1 LKLHGSLFRI
11 MTIEKVFYMQWQE
24 ACENPNLINL
34 PFKIELN
41 NQGKILMTPV
51 KVNHSILQGK
61 IIGYLYRSLTGGEAL
76 AECAIRTKQGTKVA
90 DVAWASNT
98 VLEKIE
104 NEIEC
109 SIAPEICIEVLSFS
123 NTKNEINEKK
133 LLYFEQGAIEF
144 WVCDNFGNINFFS
157 KKGKI
162 DHSEIAKDFPVNI

>member
-1 LKLHGSLFRI
+1 
-11 MTIEKVFYMQWQE
+11 MQWQE
-24 ACENPNLINL
+24 VCENQSLKNL

-76 AECAIRTKQGTKVA
+76 AECAIRTQQGTKVA
-90 DVAWASNT
+90 DVAWASNA

-104 NEIEC
+104 NEVEC

-123 NTKNEINEKK
+123 NTKSEINEKK
-133 LLYFEQGAIEF
+133 ALYFDQGATEF
-144 WVCDNFGNINFFS
+144 WVCDSFGNLSFFT
-157 KKGKI
+157 KDGKI
-162 DHSEIAKDFPVNI
+162 ECSNIAKNFPASI